1 MRDDDC
7 PGVVEE
13 LSESEVR
20 HLTAALDDE
29 YQARAT
35 YTQVIADFGN
45 VRPFSNIVDAE
56 DRHARALIN
65 VFERYGV
72 PVPPDTWP
80 GRAPRYESLH
90 AACEA
95 GVEAEIANA
104 ALYDELLASTDRP
117 DIIEVYR
124 NLQEASQERHLPAFR
139 RCAARGGDAPSGGD
153 GDGDERGGPGG
164 GQRRRRRRRG
174 GD

>member
-1 MRDDDC
+1 MRDDDSFTS
-7 PGVVEE
+7 GAAE
-13 LSESEVR
+13 LSESEVA
-20 HLTAALDDE
+20 HLMAALDDE

-35 YTQVIADFGN
+35 YRQVIADFGD

-56 DRHARALIN
+56 DRHAHALIN
-65 VFERYGV
+65 IFERYRI
-72 PVPPDTWP
+72 PVPTDTWP
-80 GRAPRYESLH
+80 DRAPRYESLH

-104 ALYDELLASTDRP
+104 ALYDELLAGTDRA

-124 NLQEASQERHLPAFR
+124 NLQQASQERHLPAFR
-139 RCAARGGDAPSGGD
+139 RCAARGSDAPG

-164 GQRRRRRRRG
+164 GHRRRRRRRG